1 MLAQATALALGR
13 GSDEL
18 RESMQAQGLA
28 AEAIE
33 ALLPHRRM
41 PGDRPSTIFLLDRLD
56 AATLGAL
63 LALYEHSVF
72 VESVVW
78 DINAFDQWGVELGKE
93 LSDRIVPALS
103 GETGESG
110 AIPGLAGLIRE
121 VRTRSEG

>member
-1 MLAQATALALGR
+1 
-13 GSDEL
+13 
-18 RESMQAQGLA
+18 
-28 AEAIE
+28 
-33 ALLPHRRM
+33 M

-63 LALYEHSVF
+63 LVLYEHSVF

-121 VRTRSEG
+121 IRARSEG